1 MEIKVFLKIVV
12 FVSFGFYLCG
22 GTQCDS
28 NCTECDGSASSG
40 ACLKCED
47 GFYPNQFNCQP
58 CTYPNCKTCS
68 NPSTCDSCKDG
79 FWGETCIATC
89 AEGCVNETCNTSNGF
104 CSCLTNFYG
113 KKCDGQCSDHCVPS
127 TCFGISGNCLCKQ
140 GYFGA
145 SCRSQ
150 CGNYCADCTNFP
162 SCSLCETGKFGDTCQ
177 SFCQCD
183 GNAECD
189 IVTGECLPC
198 GTDCLSCNNNVC
210 TACGTGKYGSQ
221 CEHTCSSTC
230 YDVCDNQG
238 NCQSCVS
245 GYYGHHCEFECNCE
259 FGCDHLQ
266 GHCLNEACPINCNDT
281 CDVSS
286 HTCYSCSRGY
296 HGPYCNFTCPGKC
309 ADSRCY
315 SNGSCL
321 SCETGYY
328 GNSCN
333 MECQQMCESNKCR
346 QNDGLCEVCPANC
359 VSCESN
365 TACTRCKES
374 KYGQIC
380 SLSCNDKC
388 TDKMCNIK
396 GECYNCSS
404 VSAFGNYCNLTCNH
418 ECYLSSCDRYTGACK
433 SCKNNSVFG
442 IFCSETCSPYC
453 LGNKCERES
462 GVCLNGCSDGY
473 FGAKCDQE
481 CSKGCRN
488 SSGTICDLEG
498 TCLGGC
504 TKGYL
509 GQRCFSD
516 GRNQQTEET
525 NSGSVIGRAVGGVL
539 GVCVVVALVVV
550 VLVLKKKGIIWKE
563 SKKTYEDISPG
574 RSQDEPYT
582 TLAAASTTEY
592 EIPDSEPRSE
602 LTIEVK
608 GSSGERE
615 SGWGTDT
622 LKKATDQAN
631 KIVSI
636 HADASFNGVVG
647 GMDSD
652 EPDGLSFIPNLT
664 DEEDAE
670 SESLRSSKLPPPSK
684 IMMAAQPTAGP
695 SKSSYQEHKQE
706 RVVKRRKTKAEELID
721 WQIIY
726 FQNQVELAQQEKE
739 INRVKLRVME
749 KYEKKLDT
757 EEIDNLLR
765 ELNMNM

>member
-104 CSCLTNFYG
+104 CSCLTNFTEKNAMDNVQTIVFLPLALVLVVIACVNKDILG
-113 KKCDGQCSDHCVPS
+113 HRVAHNVAIIAPIVQISRHAHCVKQESSVIRVNPFVNAMAMQNES
-127 TCFGISGNCLCKQ
+127 VSLAEQTVCLAIITCALHVVQENMEVNVSIRARLLAMMC
-140 GYFGA
+140 
-145 SCRSQ
+145 
-150 CGNYCADCTNFP
+150 
-162 SCSLCETGKFGDTCQ
+162 
-177 SFCQCD
+177 
-183 GNAECD
+183 
-189 IVTGECLPC
+189 VTI
-198 GTDCLSCNNNVC
+198 
-210 TACGTGKYGSQ
+210 K
-221 CEHTCSSTC
+221 
-230 YDVCDNQG
+230 
-238 NCQSCVS
+238 SCVS

-404 VSAFGNYCNLTCNH
+404 VSAFGSYCNLTCNH

-509 GQRCFSD
+509 GQRCFS
-516 GRNQQTEET
+516 
-525 NSGSVIGRAVGGVL
+525 
-539 GVCVVVALVVV
+539 
-550 VLVLKKKGIIWKE
+550 
-563 SKKTYEDISPG
+563 
-574 RSQDEPYT
+574 
-582 TLAAASTTEY
+582 
-592 EIPDSEPRSE
+592 
-602 LTIEVK
+602 
-608 GSSGERE
+608 
-615 SGWGTDT
+615 
-622 LKKATDQAN
+622 
-631 KIVSI
+631 
-636 HADASFNGVVG
+636 
-647 GMDSD
+647 
-652 EPDGLSFIPNLT
+652 
-664 DEEDAE
+664 
-670 SESLRSSKLPPPSK
+670 
-684 IMMAAQPTAGP
+684 
-695 SKSSYQEHKQE
+695 
-706 RVVKRRKTKAEELID
+706 
-721 WQIIY
+721 
-726 FQNQVELAQQEKE
+726 
-739 INRVKLRVME
+739 
-749 KYEKKLDT
+749 
-757 EEIDNLLR
+757 
-765 ELNMNM
+765 